1 MTKTTS
7 LYLSTALVLSLSA
20 GFVAAP
26 VFAQDAPAPT
36 STAQTSTAQADAP
49 VEVVITGQRASHR
62 SRLDTLA
69 PVDVVTANT
78 LQAQGSTEL
87 AQALSRVAPSLN
99 FPRPAGTDGTD
110 NIRPASLRGLS
121 PDQTLVLV
129 DGKRR
134 HTSALVNIN
143 GSAGRG
149 SSAVDLNAIPE
160 AALDRLEVLRDG
172 ASAQYG
178 SDAIA
183 GVVNLHLRE
192 ADHGGGI
199 TASYGQY
206 DTDIKA
212 ASSSRHASDGGT
224 SAVSGWV
231 GLPLGSDGFL
241 TLSGEVR
248 KRNPTSRGDI
258 DKNYSPAVV
267 TSRYGDPEQRTVS
280 LFANAGK
287 PLNDDW
293 KLYGSASYSD
303 NDSKSA
309 AFFRHSYSPG
319 NVASIY
325 PNGFLPIIEAKS
337 KDYGATVGVKGTW
350 GAWASD
356 YSLTYGGNTLDYN
369 TLNSVS
375 PSYGAA
381 SQTHFYDG
389 QLKYDQTVFNADISR
404 PFDVKGLLSPLTLAI
419 GVEARHETYAIKA
432 GELQSYSSG
441 PLVSGSVG
449 PGAQG
454 FGGFQPAN
462 VIDRDRNSLGAYAD
476 VAADITERLSFD
488 FAARIENYSDF
499 GGNVSGKLA
508 GRYRLTDSLAVRG
521 SLSSGFRAPSL
532 AQQYFT
538 STASVVSGG
547 NVVLTGTY
555 PATSPVAATLGAS
568 ALEPETSTSQT
579 LGVVFHKG
587 PFELTV
593 DGYNIRIANR
603 IVLSENISAGF
614 SPQTAALLAPYGVS
628 AARFFLNGVTSDTT
642 GVDLVANYR
651 IPTDHLGR
659 FNLQLA
665 LNNTNTTIDK
675 YPSTNVLSSLSPAP
689 ALFARIRQYILTNS
703 SPETKGTF
711 AVDWNGGPWS
721 VTARATYYG
730 DVIDPAALAANDI
743 HSGKKTITDLTA
755 SYKFATNTTVTLGAD
770 NLFDVYPDATPA
782 ALNLVTATGNGTGA
796 LAFTRFSPFGFNG
809 RYVYA
814 KVAQSF

>member
-1 MTKTTS
+1 MTKTAS

-20 GFVAAP
+20 GFSASA
-26 VFAQDAPAPT
+26 FAQDTATSAATDEPT
-36 STAQTSTAQADAP
+36 
-49 VEVVITGQRASHR
+49 EVVVTGQRASHR

-69 PVDVVTANT
+69 PVDVVRSDA

-99 FPRPAGTDGTD
+99 FPRPAGVDGTD

-149 SSAVDLNAIPE
+149 SSAVDLNALPE
-160 AALDRLEVLRDG
+160 TALDRLEILRDG
-172 ASAQYG
+172 ASAEYG

-192 ADHGGGI
+192 ANHGGAV

-212 ASSSRHASDGGT
+212 ASSSRHATDGGT
-224 SAVSGWV
+224 SALSAWV

-248 KRNPTSRGDI
+248 KREATSRGDI
-258 DKNYSPAVV
+258 DKNFSPAIVS
-267 TSRYGDPEQRTVS
+267 SRYGDPEQRTVS

-293 KLYGSASYSD
+293 KLYGNASYSD
-303 NDSKSA
+303 TDSKSA
-309 AFFRHSYSPG
+309 AFFRHSYSTG
-319 NVASIY
+319 NVLSIY

-337 KDYGATVGVKGTW
+337 KDYGASVGIKGSW

-356 YSLTYGGNTLDYN
+356 YSLTYGGNTLDYD

-381 SQTHFYDG
+381 SQTRFYDG

-404 PFDVKGLLSPLTLAI
+404 PFDVNGLASPLTLAI

-432 GELQSYSSG
+432 GELQSYGSG
-441 PLVSGSVG
+441 PLFSSTVS

-454 FGGFQPAN
+454 FGGFQPSN

-476 VAADITERLSFD
+476 VAADITDRLSFD

-508 GRYRLTDSLAVRG
+508 GRYKLTDSLAVRG
-521 SLSSGFRAPSL
+521 SLASGFRAPSL

-538 STASVVSGG
+538 STASVISGG

-555 PATSPVAATLGAS
+555 PATSAVAATLGAS
-568 ALEPETSTSQT
+568 ALQPEKSTSET
-579 LGVVFHKG
+579 LGFVFNKG
-587 PFELTV
+587 PFEVTL
-593 DGYNIRIANR
+593 DGYNIRIADR
-603 IVLSENISAGF
+603 IVLSENISGGF
-614 SPQTAALLAPYGVS
+614 SPQVAALLAPYGVS

-651 IPTDHLGR
+651 IPTDHLGH

-665 LNNTNTTIDK
+665 LNSTNTVIDK
-675 YPSTNVLSSLSPAP
+675 YPSVNVLSSLSPAP
-689 ALFARIRQYILTNS
+689 PLFARIRQYILTNS

-730 DVIDPAALAANDI
+730 DVIDPAAVAANDI

-755 SYKFATNTTVTLGAD
+755 SYKFATGTAVTLGAD

-782 ALNLVTATGNGTGA
+782 ALNSVTATGNGTGA

-814 KVAQSF
+814 KVSQSF